1 MAKAKEAVETF
12 LELGAKYEVVLV
24 GLADEVTKQR
34 RIVETAERNAA
45 MSSESAANATRQ
57 MEATRHEVSE
67 VLGQVREALTRIEQ
81 TREQSEATM
90 RSLEGR
96 LRELI
101 EVDQHQGRTTDRLA
115 RVVKRNTFVV
125 GALSVVGTI
134 LGLVALLA

>member
-34 RIVETAERNAA
+34 QIVETAERNAA

>member
-1 MAKAKEAVETF
+1 MAKAKEVVETF
-12 LELGAKYEVVLV
+12 MELGAKYEVVLV

-45 MSSESAANATRQ
+45 KSSESVANATIQ

-67 VLGQVREALTRIEQ
+67 VLGQVREALMRIEQ

-90 RSLEGR
+90 RSIEGR
-96 LRELI
+96 LHELI

>member
-1 MAKAKEAVETF
+1 MAKAKEVVETF
-12 LELGAKYEVVLV
+12 MELGAKYEVVLV

-45 MSSESAANATRQ
+45 KSSESATNATTQ
-57 MEATRHEVSE
+57 MEATRYEVSE
-67 VLGQVREALTRIEQ
+67 VLGQVREALMRIEQ

-96 LRELI
+96 LHELI

>member
-1 MAKAKEAVETF
+1 MAKAKEVVETF
-12 LELGAKYEVVLV
+12 MELGAKYEVVLV

>member
-81 TREQSEATM
+81 TREQSAATM

>member
-90 RSLEGR
+90 RSLESR